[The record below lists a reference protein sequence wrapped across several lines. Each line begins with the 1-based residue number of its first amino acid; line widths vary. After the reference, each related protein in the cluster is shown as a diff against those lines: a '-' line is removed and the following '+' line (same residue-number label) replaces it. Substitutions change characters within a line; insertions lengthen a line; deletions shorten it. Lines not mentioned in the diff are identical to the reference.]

1 MVEMAIL
8 TTNKVNR
15 TRQVTGLVLFAF
27 VSSHF
32 LNHALGLISLSVQEA
47 GKGWFIE
54 VWRFPLMSALFYGSV
69 LIHILIALR
78 ALYRRNTLVMP
89 FWEAAQLVLG
99 LALPFLLIEHMLGT
113 RGADELFGMHASYK
127 FVVLLYWTLAP
138 IKGPII
144 GSALL
149 VAWVH
154 GCIGL
159 HFWLRLKP
167 TYEKLAPF
175 LLVIAVLLPS
185 FALLGIIASACEA
198 AILATDPVWV
208 EAMQSATGQPNQD
221 AFEFVNSWTSRVR
234 YGFAALIAAT
244 LLARAIRLRLQA
256 NHETLS
262 LTYPGD
268 NVIKVAKGLT
278 ILEASRAKGLPH
290 AAVCGGRGRCSTC
303 RVRIGAGLDD
313 LPPPDDDETRVLTRI
328 GATPNIRLACQ
339 TRPASDTEVVPLL
352 PPGIAPT
359 DQSGRPRYLHGDER
373 QIAILFADLRGF
385 TSISENKLP
394 YDVVFILNRYFAE
407 MGTAIEDAG
416 GYVDKFIGD
425 GIMALFGIETGPKD
439 GCRTALDAARK
450 MLRGLEVINAE
461 LSHDLDRPLQIGIGI
476 HVGPA
481 VVGEMGHG
489 RATAVTAIGD
499 AVNTASRLE
508 SMTKDNAVQLIISED
523 VAEWAGVTLDEVPR
537 REIEVRG
544 KSEPISV
551 LFIKDAATF
560 ASIDDGPRSRTAA
573 PEISVQAD

>member
-1 MVEMAIL
+1 MAIL

-32 LNHALGLISLSVQEA
+32 LNHSLGLISLGVQEA
-47 GKGWFIE
+47 GKLWFIE
-54 VWRFPLMSALFYGSV
+54 VWRFPLMSILFYGSV

-113 RGADELFGMHASYK
+113 RGADEVFRMHASYK
-127 FVVLLYWTLAP
+127 FVVLYYWTLAP
-138 IKGPII
+138 LKGAII

-154 GCIGL
+154 GCTGL

-167 TYEKLAPF
+167 VYAKLAPF

-185 FALLGIIASACEA
+185 MALLGVIASAREA
-198 AILATDPVWV
+198 AVLATDPVWV
-208 EAMQSATGQPNQD
+208 EAMQSASGQPNSD
-221 AFEFVNSWTSRVR
+221 ASAFVNSWTFRVR
-234 YGFAALIAAT
+234 LGFAALIAAT
-244 LLARAIRLRLQA
+244 LIARAIRLRRQA
-256 NHETLS
+256 RRETLT
-262 LTYPGD
+262 LTYPGE
-268 NVIKVAKGLT
+268 NVVKIAKGVT

-313 LPPPDDDETRVLTRI
+313 LPPPDEDEARVLTRI

-339 TRPASDTEVVPLL
+339 TRPEGDTEVVPLL

-425 GIMALFGIETGPKD
+425 GIMALFGIETGPKE
-439 GCRTALDAARK
+439 GCQTALEAARK
-450 MLRGLEVINAE
+450 MLNGLEVINEE
-461 LSHDLDRPLQIGIGI
+461 LKHDLDKPLQIGIGI

-489 RATAVTAIGD
+489 RATAITAIGD

-508 SMTKDNAVQLIISED
+508 SMTKDNAVQLIISES
-523 VAEWAGVTLDEVPR
+523 VAEWADLPLENVPR

-544 KSEPISV
+544 KSEPMNV
-551 LFIKDAATF
+551 LFIKDISTF
-560 ASIDDGPRSRTAA
+560 ASIEDRAIMNMPTT
-573 PEISVQAD
+573 EVSVQAD

>member
-1 MVEMAIL
+1 MAIL
-8 TTNKVNR
+8 TTNTVNR
-15 TRQVTGLVLFAF
+15 TRQATGLVLFAF

-32 LNHALGLISLSVQEA
+32 LNHALGLISLNVQEG
-47 GKGWFIE
+47 GKLWFIE
-54 VWRFPLMSALFYGSV
+54 VWRFPLMSILFYGSII
-69 LIHILIALR
+69 IHILIALR

-99 LALPFLLIEHMLGT
+99 LALPLLLIEHMLGT

-138 IKGPII
+138 LKGPII
-144 GSALL
+144 ASALL
-149 VAWVH
+149 VAWIH

-167 TYEKLAPF
+167 TYVKLAPF

-185 FALLGIIASACEA
+185 FALLGVIASAREA
-198 AILATDPVWV
+198 AVLSTDPEWV
-208 EAMQSATGQPNQD
+208 AAMQTSTGQPNQD
-221 AFEFVNSWTSRVR
+221 ALNFVTFWTSSVR

-244 LLARAIRLRLQA
+244 LLARAIRLRRQA
-256 NHETLS
+256 NHETLQ

-268 NVIKVAKGLT
+268 NVIKVARGIT
-278 ILEASRAKGLPH
+278 ILEASRSKGLPH

-313 LPPPDDDETRVLTRI
+313 LPPPDEDEMRVLTRI

-339 TRPASDTEVVPLL
+339 TRPSGDIEVVPLL

-425 GIMALFGIETGPKD
+425 GIMALFGIESGPRE
-439 GCRTALDAARK
+439 GCQTALEAARK
-450 MLRGLEVINAE
+450 MLHGLDVINAE
-461 LSHDLDRPLQIGIGI
+461 LSHDLDEPLRIGIGI
-476 HVGPA
+476 HAGPA

-489 RATAVTAIGD
+489 RATAITAIGD

-508 SMTKDNAVQLIISED
+508 AMTKDNAVQLIISET
-523 VAEWAGVTLDEVPR
+523 VAQWAGITLDDVPS

-544 KSEPISV
+544 KSESISV
-551 LFIKDAATF
+551 LFIEDAQTLASADGSNVEKSATPDTS
-560 ASIDDGPRSRTAA
+560 A
-573 PEISVQAD
+573 QAG